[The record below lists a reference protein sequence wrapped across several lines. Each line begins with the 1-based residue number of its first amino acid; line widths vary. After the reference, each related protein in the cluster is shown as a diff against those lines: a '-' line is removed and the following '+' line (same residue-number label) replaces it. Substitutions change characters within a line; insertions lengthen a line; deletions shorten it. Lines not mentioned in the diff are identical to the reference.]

1 MNLGKSRCVARCL
14 ALAVS
19 LSGLT
24 FTFPVHLRGQTSAT
38 RESITDAQRLQWFQ
52 HDKFGMFIHWGP
64 YSYLAGEWK
73 GQRIPVGT
81 EAEWI
86 MQRFNIPVAE
96 YREMAHKMNPVHFD
110 ADQWVALAKATGMKY
125 LVITA
130 KHHDGFAMYRS
141 QVSKYNIADWT
152 PFGRDPLAEI
162 SAACRKA
169 GIRFCVYYSHRED
182 WDHPDGYGNN
192 WDYDRSRKNFERYL
206 EEKSKPQL
214 RELLSNYGPI
224 GLVWFDRGM
233 DTPEHARQFIQTV
246 HQLQPR
252 CLING
257 RVGNY
262 GEDLMGDYQDMND
275 NGMPTGGLQEYWE
288 TPQTLNTTW
297 GYSQFDQQWKTSGD
311 VIHRLVEIVSK
322 GGNYLLNIGPMADGT
337 IPQPSVSTLREVG
350 AWVGANGESIYGTSA
365 SPLPEQTWGRSTVKG
380 NHLYLH
386 VFSWPAD
393 GRLRISGLNNQ
404 VVAAYA
410 LTNRSRPLTIS
421 RANGTPVIAL
431 PPQPPDHRDA
441 VIVLELDG
449 PPRVD
454 STIVTQGSDA
464 PFELDYVSGMTAG
477 RAMKRFNRDGK
488 FHIGKWTG
496 PEDSITWRVL
506 VSQVGEYNVRI
517 RYSARQ
523 ESRDAKYVITIG
535 GQTVAGAVVPTG
547 EGYQYKTFDLGK
559 INLAKAGLSTV
570 RIKPAAEYGHNL
582 MFFQT
587 LELTPIG
594 PRMIE

>member
-1 MNLGKSRCVARCL
+1 MHLGKLYRDPHWL
-14 ALAVS
+14 ALAVL
-19 LSGLT
+19 LSASTLT
-24 FTFPVHLRGQTSAT
+24 LAFPLSAQTSAPQP
-38 RESITDAQRLQWFQ
+38 ITEAERIQWFQ
-52 HDKFGMFIHWGP
+52 RDKFGMFIHWGP

-86 MQRFNIPVAE
+86 MQRFNIPVGE
-96 YREMAHKMNPVHFD
+96 YREMAHHLNPIHFD
-110 ADQWVALAKATGMKY
+110 AGKWVALAKATGMKY

-130 KHHDGFAMYRS
+130 KHHDGFAMYHS
-141 QVSKYNIADWT
+141 KVSKYNIVDWT
-152 PFGRDPLAEI
+152 PFKRDPVAEI
-162 SAACRKA
+162 SEACRKS

-192 WDYDRSRKNFERYL
+192 WDYNRSEKNFDRYL

-214 RELLSNYGPI
+214 RELLSNYGPV

-233 DTPEHARQFIQTV
+233 DTPEHARQFIQIV
-246 HQLQPR
+246 RQLQPR

-297 GYSQFDQQWKTSGD
+297 GYSQFDQQWKTPAD

-337 IPQPSVSTLREVG
+337 IPEPSLATLREVG
-350 AWVGANGESIYGTSA
+350 VWMQANAESIYGTSA
-365 SPLPEQTWGRSTVKG
+365 SPLPEQTWGRSTVKS

-393 GRLRISGLNNQ
+393 GKLRVSGLNNQ

-410 LTNRSRPLTIS
+410 LTNRSRPLMVS
-421 RANGTPVIAL
+421 GVNGTPVITL
-431 PPQPPDHRDA
+431 PPHATDNRDT
-441 VIVLELDG
+441 VIALELDG

-454 STIVTQGSDA
+454 ATTITQGSDA
-464 PFELDYVSGMTAG
+464 PFELDYVSAITAG
-477 RAMKRFNRDGK
+477 KAVKRFNRDGK

-496 PEDSITWRVL
+496 PEDSVTWRVL
-506 VSQVGEYNVRI
+506 ISQIGEYNVRI
-517 RYSARQ
+517 RYSARE
-523 ESRDAKYVITIG
+523 ESQDAKYMIRVG
-535 GQTVAGAVVPTG
+535 NQTVAGTVVPTG
-547 EGYQYKTFDLGK
+547 EGYKYKTFDLGTVK
-559 INLAKAGLSTV
+559 LSKAGLSTV
-570 RIKPAAEYGHNL
+570 QIKPAAEYNHNL
-582 MFFQT
+582 MFLQT
-587 LELTPIG
+587 LELTPVG
-594 PRMIE
+594 PRMVE

>member
-1 MNLGKSRCVARCL
+1 MHLGKPYRDPHRL

-19 LSGLT
+19 LTAL
-24 FTFPVHLRGQTSAT
+24 PLMLALQLPAQTSAPEKPVT
-38 RESITDAQRLQWFQ
+38 EAERIQWFQ

-73 GQRIPVGT
+73 RQRIPVGT

-86 MQRFNIPVAE
+86 MQRFNIPVGE
-96 YREMAHKMNPVHFD
+96 YREMTHQLNPVHFD
-110 ADQWVALAKATGMKY
+110 AAKWVALAKATGMKY

-141 QVSKYNIADWT
+141 KVSKYNIVDWT
-152 PFGRDPLAEI
+152 PFKRDPIAEI
-162 SAACRKA
+162 SEACRQA

-192 WDYDRSRKNFERYL
+192 WDYDRSKKNFDRYL

-214 RELLSNYGPI
+214 RELLSNYGPV

-233 DTPEHARQFIQTV
+233 DTPEHARQFVQMV
-246 HQLQPR
+246 RQLQPR

-262 GEDLMGDYQDMND
+262 GEDLMGDYQNMND

-297 GYSQFDQQWKTSGD
+297 GYSQFDQQWKTPGD

-337 IPQPSVSTLREVG
+337 IPEPSLATLQEVG
-350 AWVGANGESIYGTSA
+350 VWMQANAESIYGTSA
-365 SPLPEQTWGRSTVKG
+365 SPLPEQTWGRSTAKG

-393 GRLRISGLNNQ
+393 GKLRVSGLNNQ

-410 LTNRSRPLTIS
+410 LTNRSHPLTVS
-421 RANGTPVIAL
+421 HVNGTPVIVLPFQAL
-431 PPQPPDHRDA
+431 DHRDT
-441 VIVLELDG
+441 VIALELDG
-449 PPRVD
+449 PPRGD
-454 STIVTQGSDA
+454 AAIVTQGSDA
-464 PFELDYVSGMTAG
+464 PFELDYVPAMTAG
-477 RAMKRFNRDGK
+477 KAAKRFNRDGK

-496 PEDSITWRVL
+496 PEDSVRWRVL
-506 VSQVGEYNVRI
+506 VSQIGEYNLRI
-517 RYSARQ
+517 RYSARE
-523 ESRDAKYVITIG
+523 ESRDAKYVIRIDNQILTG
-535 GQTVAGAVVPTG
+535 TVVPTG
-547 EGYQYKTFDLGK
+547 EGYQYKTFDLGTVK
-559 INLAKAGLSTV
+559 LPKAGLSTV
-570 RIKPAAEYGHNL
+570 QIKPAAEYNHNL
-582 MFFQT
+582 MFLQT
-587 LELTPIG
+587 LELTPAG